1 MESANRAGQRI
12 AIAGMLTSAALAL
25 LKITVGMKASSVAV
39 ISDGFESAGD
49 VFSSGLVLFG
59 LVMAAR
65 PPDKEHPYG
74 HGRIEIL
81 TGLGVGVLLTIAGSL
96 ISFRALQ
103 GLSEPPHVPRAFA
116 VWALLLSIGVKSL
129 LWLAKRSYG
138 RRIRS
143 AALVAD
149 ALNDATDVLSA
160 SVALVALALALLS
173 PRLLS
178 ADHIGGAAVGVIIIV
193 LGVRIIRETALQLMD
208 TMPGESM
215 MRQIR
220 DAGLS
225 VPGALGIEK
234 CFARKTGLRYHVD
247 LHLEVDPGMTVQ
259 QSHDIATQVRDRI
272 RDRLDWVADVLVHVE
287 PHMMETIGAGP
298 RR

>member
-12 AIAGMLTSAALAL
+12 AIAGMVTSAALAL
-25 LKITVGMKASSVAV
+25 LKIGVGMKAGSVAV
-39 ISDGFESAGD
+39 VSDGFESAGD

-59 LVMAAR
+59 LVIAAR

-116 VWALLLSIGVKSL
+116 VWALLLSIGVKSM

-149 ALNDATDVLSA
+149 SLNDATDVLSA

-178 ADHIGGAAVGVIIIV
+178 ADQIGGAAVGIIIFV

-208 TMPGESM
+208 TMPGEGM

-272 RDRLDWVADVLVHVE
+272 RDKLDWVADVLVHVE
-287 PHMMETIGAGP
+287 PHMMETIGAGT